1 MGLTMGRWDS
11 DADDWRGWKDGK
23 YDNRYK
29 GTHRRKYRNPYRK
42 KQTKKIGIII
52 SLVLVIGFM
61 GFLFSSGVFEINEKN
76 LNDAMKNIP
85 TSIPK
90 EIQIP
95 IQEKSEEITT
105 NINKQVDSINKQVES
120 IKKEPEID
128 KIISQIPKAEHPK
141 QYSLEELK
149 QIALDDINKYRNEN
163 GKRVLT
169 LGIAKSPQLYA
180 SELLKEGCIHHVS
193 NNGEGSM
200 LRYQTNHDTM
210 YLIFE
215 NIAGEGGTSWKNPAQ
230 AVIDANYG
238 MMYDD
243 ASSNWGHRDNI
254 LNPSHHSVSIG
265 IAYDNQR
272 FVMVQDFQQSLG
284 SGYMYDPS
292 SFQKEPVDQ
301 KFCW

>member
-1 MGLTMGRWDS
+1 MGRWDS
-11 DADDWRGWKDGK
+11 DTDDWRGWKDGK

-29 GTHRRKYRNPYRK
+29 GTHRNRKYRNPHRK

-52 SLVLVIGFM
+52 SLVLAVGVV
-61 GFLFSSGVFEINEKN
+61 GFLFSNGIFEINEKN
-76 LNDAMKNIP
+76 LNESVKNIP
-85 TSIPK
+85 TYIPK
-90 EIQIP
+90 EIQVP

-105 NINKQVDSINKQVES
+105 NINKQVDSITKQIES

-128 KIISQIPKAEHPK
+128 KIISQIPKVEPPK

-149 QIALDDINKYRNEN
+149 QIALDDINKYREEY
-163 GKRVLT
+163 GVRT
-169 LGIAKSPQLYA
+169 ISLGNAKSSQLYA
-180 SELLKEGCIHHVS
+180 EELLPEGCIHHIS
-193 NNGEGSM
+193 NDGEGPM

-210 YLIFE
+210 YLIYE
-215 NIAGEGGTSWKNPAQ
+215 NIAGEGGTSWKSPEQ
-230 AVIDANYG
+230 SVIDANYG

-254 LNPSHHSVSIG
+254 LNSDHHSVSIG

-292 SFQKEPVDQ
+292 SFQKEAVDQ

>member
-1 MGLTMGRWDS
+1 MGRWDS
-11 DADDWRGWKDGK
+11 DADDWRGWKAGK

-29 GTHRRKYRNPYRK
+29 GTNRNRKYRNPYKK
-42 KQTKKIGIII
+42 KQTKKIGIGI
-52 SLVLVIGFM
+52 SLVLIVGIV
-61 GFLFSSGVFEINEKN
+61 GFLFSNGVFEINEEN
-76 LNDAMKNIP
+76 LNESIKSIP
-85 TSIPK
+85 ASIPK
-90 EIQIP
+90 EIQTP
-95 IQEKSEEITT
+95 IQEKTNEIIT
-105 NINKQVDSINKQVES
+105 NIEQQIES

-128 KIISQIPKAEHPK
+128 KIISQVPKIESPK
-141 QYSLEELK
+141 QFSLEELK
-149 QIALDDINKYRNEN
+149 QIALDDINKYREEN
-163 GKRVLT
+163 GKLVLT
-169 LGIAKSPQLYA
+169 LGNAKSPQLYA
-180 SELLKEGCIHHVS
+180 SELLKEGCIHHIS
-193 NNGEGSM
+193 NSGEGPM

-210 YLIFE
+210 YLIYE
-215 NIAGEGGTSWKNPAQ
+215 NIAGEGGTSWKNPEQ

-254 LNPSHHSVSIG
+254 LNPDHHSVSIG